1 MSLTYAR
8 EAALY
13 STGGPVCRDV
23 AADVG
28 LRTTCV
34 QCDAG
39 STPRMIMGLIVAG
52 LQVGSDIN
60 LTALLPQAQP

>member
-1 MSLTYAR
+1 MR
-8 EAALY
+8 VRPLY
-13 STGGPVCRDV
+13 NSIGVPVCRDV

-34 QCDAG
+34 QCEAA
-39 STPRMIMGLIVAG
+39 STPRIIMGLIVAG
-52 LQVGSDIN
+52 LQVAAHIN